1 MYVWLYAMQVT
12 RWSTVILCHRSP
24 KQEGWNKRKLYWIN
38 LEEKKNYSCC
48 NIYKKGERKKERNK

>member
-1 MYVWLYAMQVT
+1 MFVWLYAMQVT

-38 LEEKKNYSCC
+38 LEEKKITHVV
-48 NIYKKGERKKERNK
+48 IYIKRVREINK

>member
-12 RWSTVILCHRSP
+12 GWSTVILCHRSP

-38 LEEKKNYSCC
+38 PEEKK
-48 NIYKKGERKKERNK
+48 ITHVVI